1 MLRILTEFGGD
12 PSILYVNKP
21 HIGTDVLSRIVKSI
35 RTEIESWEARSSSK
49 AQVTGFCDGWGA
61 GGIQAHKSPCC
72 QRQPGS

>member
-35 RTEIESWEARSSSK
+35 RTEIEKLGGQVLFQS
-49 AQVTGFCDGWGA
+49 QVTDFVTEGEPGNPGA
-61 GGIQAHKSPCC
+61 
-72 QRQPGS
+72 